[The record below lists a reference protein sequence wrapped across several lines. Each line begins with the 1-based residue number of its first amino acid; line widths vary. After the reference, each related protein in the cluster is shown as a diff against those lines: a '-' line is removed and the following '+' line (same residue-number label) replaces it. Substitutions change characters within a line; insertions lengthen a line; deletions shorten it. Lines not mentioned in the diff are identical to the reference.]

1 MAENT
6 NGHVPEDELDG
17 MEIPTITLEFDDNE
31 KVECEPLFIFDV
43 DGSDYIALAPVD
55 ETLDD
60 VYLYEYH
67 ELNDDEFEFLDIEDD
82 DLFDKVAAEF
92 ERIIDEADL

>member
-6 NGHVPEDELDG
+6 NGHGPEDDFEG
-17 MEIPTITLEFDDNE
+17 MEIPTITLEFDDDE

-43 DGSDYIALAPVD
+43 EGRDYIALAPVD
-55 ETLDD
+55 ESLDD

-67 ELNDDEFEFLDIEDD
+67 ELDDDEFEFLDIEDD
-82 DLFDKVAAEF
+82 DLFDRVAAEF
-92 ERIIDEADL
+92 ERIIDEAEL

>member
-17 MEIPTITLEFDDNE
+17 MEIPTITLEFDDDE

-55 ETLDD
+55 ESLDD

>member
-17 MEIPTITLEFDDNE
+17 MEIPTITLEFDDDE